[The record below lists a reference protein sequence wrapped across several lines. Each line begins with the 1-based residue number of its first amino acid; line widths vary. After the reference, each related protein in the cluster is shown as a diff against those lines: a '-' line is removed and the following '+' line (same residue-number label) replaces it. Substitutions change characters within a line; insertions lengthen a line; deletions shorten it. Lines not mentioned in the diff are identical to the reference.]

1 MHFIK
6 SGRGRLLCGVGGFE
20 KENSEIETDELI
32 QFLVGGEELKER
44 EKRGRGKRKKKLWW
58 RERVWGGI
66 NLKKLNDGII

>member
-6 SGRGRLLCGVGGFE
+6 FGRGRLLCGVGGFE

-44 EKRGRGKRKKKLWW
+44 EKRGRGKKKKKIVMK
-58 RERVWGGI
+58 RESMRWNKFKEI
-66 NLKKLNDGII
+66 E